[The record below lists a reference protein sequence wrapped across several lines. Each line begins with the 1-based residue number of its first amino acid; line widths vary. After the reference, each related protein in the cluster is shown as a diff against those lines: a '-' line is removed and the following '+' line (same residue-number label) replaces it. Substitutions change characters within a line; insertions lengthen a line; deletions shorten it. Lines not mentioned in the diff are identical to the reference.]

1 MGSGHRKGHFQGT
14 GIGFCLVT
22 FRVKEVIHHMKLPV
36 PAFSIGFAL
45 VVSIGAFGKAL
56 A

>member
-1 MGSGHRKGHFQGT
+1 
-14 GIGFCLVT
+14 
-22 FRVKEVIHHMKLPV
+22 VIHHMKLPV
-36 PAFSIGFAL
+36 PVGFAFSIGFAL

>member
-1 MGSGHRKGHFQGT
+1 MGSGHRKGHSGCRWHRLFPCGVS
-14 GIGFCLVT
+14 GKG
-22 FRVKEVIHHMKLPV
+22 VIHHMKLPV

>member
-1 MGSGHRKGHFQGT
+1 MLFFIGSGASER
-14 GIGFCLVT
+14 
-22 FRVKEVIHHMKLPV
+22 
-36 PAFSIGFAL
+36 AFTASGDAFVRGIGFAL